1 MTHCAAWFLIWS
13 SAAVACEATGQRMNS
28 EVQNAP
34 KVYLTV
40 DEIPLAQ
47 PFSVLVSVCSE
58 TAVGQMRV
66 DAIMPAHQHGM
77 NYTPKVTAL
86 DGGVFRIDDMLFH
99 MPGLWELQIDVDVSG
114 QSVFYTSEIALK

>member
-1 MTHCAAWFLIWS
+1 
-13 SAAVACEATGQRMNS
+13 MNS

-34 KVYLTV
+34 EVYLSV

-47 PFSVLVSVCSE
+47 PFSILFSICSE

-66 DAIMPAHQHGM
+66 DAIMPAHRHGM

-86 DGGVFRIDDMLFH
+86 GGGAFRVDDMLFH
-99 MPGLWELQIDVDVSG
+99 MPGLWELQVDVDING
-114 QSVFYTSEIALK
+114 QSIFYTSEIALK

>member
-1 MTHCAAWFLIWS
+1 MIRSAVWFLIWS
-13 SAAVACEATGQRMNS
+13 SAAFACDATGRRMNS
-28 EVQNAP
+28 EVPNAP
-34 KVYLTV
+34 EVFLSV

-58 TAVGQMRV
+58 TALGQMRL

-86 DGGVFRIDDMLFH
+86 GDGTFRVDDMLFH
-99 MPGLWELQIDVDVSG
+99 MPGLWELQVDVDING
-114 QSVFYTSEIALK
+114 QSIFYTSKIALK

>member
-1 MTHCAAWFLIWS
+1 MIRCAVWFLIWS
-13 SAAVACEATGQRMNS
+13 SAAFACDVTGQSMNS

-34 KVYLTV
+34 EVYLSV

-47 PFSVLVSVCSE
+47 PFSLLVSVCSE

-86 DGGVFRIDDMLFH
+86 DGRTFRVDDMLFH
-99 MPGLWELQIDVDVSG
+99 MPGLWELQVDVDIND
-114 QSVFYTSEIALK
+114 QSIFYTSKIALK

>member
-1 MTHCAAWFLIWS
+1 MIRYAVWFMIWS
-13 SAAVACEATGQRMNS
+13 SSAFACDVTGQSMKS

-34 KVYLTV
+34 EVYLSV

-58 TAVGQMRV
+58 TAVGQMRL

-86 DGGVFRIDDMLFH
+86 GDGTFRVDDMLFH
-99 MPGLWELQIDVDVSG
+99 MPGLWELQVDVDING
-114 QSVFYTSEIALK
+114 QSIFYTSEITLK

>member
-1 MTHCAAWFLIWS
+1 MIRSAVWFMIWS
-13 SAAVACEATGQRMNS
+13 STAFACDEIGQRMTS

-34 KVYLTV
+34 EVYLSV
-40 DEIPLAQ
+40 DEIPLAE
-47 PFSVLVSVCSE
+47 PFSVLVSICSE
-58 TAVGQMRV
+58 TTVGQMRV